1 MTKTF
6 TIEEKQTCVNRYLS
20 GESVTF
26 IADELGIAKSTL
38 YNWIRKFKPIAKEK
52 KFTAKD
58 FNNLEQ
64 RTNRQSD
71 MIEILKTVECNAHSP
86 LQEKLCEIE
95 KLYGKYS
102 IHVLCDALNI
112 PRGTFY
118 NHIKR
123 NKRNNVWY
131 KKRREYFCSEIRRIF
146 EENNQIFGARKIAA
160 VLRNNG
166 EQVSDKYVRKLM
178 VEMNLNS
185 IRTNSKKEY
194 LKDKRKRNIL
204 KQQFNVDK
212 PNTAWVSDITYYKY
226 NNKWFF
232 ICAIIDLFSSKVIAY
247 KISKNNS
254 TQLTKST
261 VKIAIESRHPN
272 KGLIFH
278 NDHGANYTSATFSKY
293 LTENGITQSF
303 SKVRNPYDN
312 SVAES
317 FFSSLKRE
325 ELYRRKIKSEYEL
338 KQIICEYIDFYNNR
352 RPHATINYKTP
363 NQYEC
368 EYFGNT
374 EETSD

>member
-6 TIEEKQTCVNRYLS
+6 TIEEKQIGVNRYLS

-26 IADELGIAKSTL
+26 IVDELGIAKSTL
-38 YNWIRKFKPIAKEK
+38 YNWIKKFKPVAEEK

-71 MIEILKTVECNAHSP
+71 IIEILKTVECNTHSP

-102 IHVLCDALNI
+102 VHVLCDALNV

-118 NHIKR
+118 NYIKR
-123 NKRNNVWY
+123 NKRDNVWY

-160 VLRNNG
+160 VLKNNG

-194 LKDKRKRNIL
+194 LKDKCKRNIL

-226 NNKWFF
+226 NDKWFF
-232 ICAIIDLFSSKVIAY
+232 ICAIIDLFSRKVIAY

-325 ELYRRKIKSEYEL
+325 ELYRIKIKSEYEL
-338 KQIICEYIDFYNNR
+338 KQIIWDYIDFYNNR

-363 NQYEC
+363 IQYEC

>member
-1 MTKTF
+1 MSKTF
-6 TIEEKQTCVNRYLS
+6 TIEEKRTSVNRYLS

-26 IADELGIAKSTL
+26 IADELGVAKSTL
-38 YNWIRKFKPIAKEK
+38 YNWIKKFKPVAEEK

-71 MIEILKTVECNAHSP
+71 MIEILKTVECNVHSP

-95 KLYGKYS
+95 KLHGKYS
-102 IHVLCDALNI
+102 VHVLCDALNV

-123 NKRNNVWY
+123 NKRDNVWY

-166 EQVSDKYVRKLM
+166 EQVSDKYVRVLM
-178 VEMNLNS
+178 NEMNLSS

-204 KQQFNVDK
+204 RQQFKVDK
-212 PNTAWVSDITYYKY
+212 PNTVWVSDITYYKF
-226 NNKWFF
+226 NDKWFY
-232 ICAIIDLFSSKVIAY
+232 ICAIIDLFSWKVVSY
-247 KISKNNS
+247 KISRNNS

-278 NDHGANYTSATFSKY
+278 NDHGANYTSATFSDY
-293 LTENGITQSF
+293 LAENGITQSF

-338 KQIICEYIDFYNNR
+338 KKIICDYIEFYNNH
-352 RPHATINYKTP
+352 RPHTTINYKTP

-368 EYFGNT
+368 EYFGNN
-374 EETSD
+374 EENTD

>member
-6 TIEEKQTCVNRYLS
+6 TIEEKRTSVNRYLS

-26 IADELGIAKSTL
+26 IADELGVAKSTL
-38 YNWIRKFKPIAKEK
+38 YNWIKKFKPVAEEK

-71 MIEILKTVECNAHSP
+71 MIEILKTVECNVHSP

-95 KLYGKYS
+95 KLHGKYS
-102 IHVLCDALNI
+102 VHVLCDALNV

-123 NKRNNVWY
+123 NKRDNVWY

-166 EQVSDKYVRKLM
+166 EQVSDKYVRVLM
-178 VEMNLNS
+178 NEMNLSS

-204 KQQFNVDK
+204 RQQFKVDK
-212 PNTAWVSDITYYKY
+212 PNTVWVSDITYYKF
-226 NNKWFF
+226 NE
-232 ICAIIDLFSSKVIAY
+232 
-247 KISKNNS
+247 
-254 TQLTKST
+254 
-261 VKIAIESRHPN
+261 IAIESRHPN

-278 NDHGANYTSATFSKY
+278 NDHGANYTSATFSDY
-293 LTENGITQSF
+293 LAENGITQSF

-338 KQIICEYIDFYNNR
+338 KKIICDYIEFYNNH
-352 RPHATINYKTP
+352 RPHTTINYKTP

-368 EYFGNT
+368 EYFGNN
-374 EETSD
+374 EENTD

>member
-6 TIEEKQTCVNRYLS
+6 TIEEKQTSVNRYLS
-20 GESVTF
+20 GKSVTL
-26 IADELGIAKSTL
+26 IADELGISKSTL
-38 YNWIRKFKPIAKEK
+38 YNWIRKFKPVAKEK

-71 MIEILKTVECNAHSP
+71 MIEILKTVECNAQSP

-102 IHVLCDALNI
+102 VHVLCDALNV

-123 NKRNNVWY
+123 NKRDNVWY
-131 KKRREYFCSEIRRIF
+131 KKRREYFCVEIQRIF

-178 VEMNLNS
+178 NEMNLNS

-204 KQQFNVDK
+204 RQQFNVDK
-212 PNTAWVSDITYYKY
+212 PNIVWGSDITYYKF
-226 NNKWFF
+226 NDKCFF
-232 ICAIIDLFSSKVIAY
+232 ICAVIDLFSRKVIAY
-247 KISKNNS
+247 KISKTNS

-293 LTENGITQSF
+293 LAENGITQSF

-338 KQIICEYIDFYNNR
+338 KQIICDYIEFYNNR
-352 RPHATINYKTP
+352 RPHATINYKTQ

-368 EYFGNT
+368 EYFGNN
-374 EETSD
+374 EENTD

>member
-6 TIEEKQTCVNRYLS
+6 TIEEKRTSVNRYLS

-26 IADELGIAKSTL
+26 IADELGVAKSTL
-38 YNWIRKFKPIAKEK
+38 YNWIKKFKPVAEEK

-95 KLYGKYS
+95 KLHGIYS
-102 IHVLCDALNI
+102 VHVLCDALNV

-123 NKRNNVWY
+123 NKRDNVWY

-166 EQVSDKYVRKLM
+166 EQVSDKYVRVLM
-178 VEMNLNS
+178 NEMNLSN

-204 KQQFNVDK
+204 RQQFKVDK
-212 PNTAWVSDITYYKY
+212 PNTAWVSDITYYKF
-226 NNKWFF
+226 NDKWFY
-232 ICAIIDLFSSKVIAY
+232 ICAIIDLFSRKVVSY
-247 KISKNNS
+247 KISRNNS

-278 NDHGANYTSATFSKY
+278 NDHGANYTSATFSDY
-293 LTENGITQSF
+293 LAENGITQSF

-338 KQIICEYIDFYNNR
+338 KQIICDYIEFYNNH
-352 RPHATINYKTP
+352 RPHTTINYKTP

-368 EYFGNT
+368 EYFGNN
-374 EETSD
+374 EENTD

>member
-1 MTKTF
+1 L
-6 TIEEKQTCVNRYLS
+6 IISCSLNLS

-38 YNWIRKFKPIAKEK
+38 YNWIKKFKPVTEEK

-58 FNNLEQ
+58 FNNLKQ

-102 IHVLCDALNI
+102 VHVLCDALNI

-123 NKRNNVWY
+123 NKRDNVWY
-131 KKRREYFCSEIRRIF
+131 KKRREYFCGEIRRIF

-166 EQVSDKYVRKLM
+166 EQVSDKYVRKLT

-194 LKDKRKRNIL
+194 LKDRRKRNIL

-226 NNKWFF
+226 NDKCFF
-232 ICAIIDLFSSKVIAY
+232 ICAIIDLFSRKVIAY

-374 EETSD
+374 EKTSD

>member
-1 MTKTF
+1 M
-6 TIEEKQTCVNRYLS
+6 IISCSLNLS

-38 YNWIRKFKPIAKEK
+38 YNWIKKFKPVTEEK

-58 FNNLEQ
+58 FNNLKQ

-102 IHVLCDALNI
+102 VHVLCDALNI

-123 NKRNNVWY
+123 NKRDNVWY
-131 KKRREYFCSEIRRIF
+131 KKRREYFCGEIRRIF

-166 EQVSDKYVRKLM
+166 EQVSDKYVRKLT

-194 LKDKRKRNIL
+194 LKDRRKRNIL

-226 NNKWFF
+226 NDKCFF
-232 ICAIIDLFSSKVIAY
+232 ICAIIDLFSRKVIAY

-317 FFSSLKRE
+317 FFSSLKR
-325 ELYRRKIKSEYEL
+325 KN
-338 KQIICEYIDFYNNR
+338 C
-352 RPHATINYKTP
+352 
-363 NQYEC
+363 
-368 EYFGNT
+368 T
-374 EETSD
+374 EEK